1 MDNILK
7 GYFNKELSYI
17 KNSEILIMTEIN
29 GINFYPM
36 KGFEDKY
43 LISKSSEIYGLK
55 SKKILKPLKDKEG
68 YLYVTL
74 TRDGKVKNL
83 KVHRLMGYT
92 FLDNSENKKE
102 INHKEIS

>member
-1 MDNILK
+1 MDYIVQ

-55 SKKILKPLKDKEG
+55 SKKNIKTIKRQRGLFVCNTDK
-68 YLYVTL
+68 
-74 TRDGKVKNL
+74 RWK
-83 KVHRLMGYT
+83 
-92 FLDNSENKKE
+92 SKKF
-102 INHKEIS
+102 KSS